1 MSNAQPTPFDASAFE
16 KLLSNVDASV
26 LSPLFDRALQSIQEF
41 ANSGD
46 LDFAA
51 AQFSAHKLKTTCL
64 QLGLPRLAN
73 ILQSVEQSARNSD
86 QARYDALKRMFD
98 SEFTNVEKGLEEYG
112 QKLRLLLT
120 TSQ

>member
-1 MSNAQPTPFDASAFE
+1 MSDAQPIPFDASAFE
-16 KLLSNVDASV
+16 KLLSNIDTSV

-98 SEFTNVEKGLEEYG
+98 SEFTNVEKSLKEYG
-112 QKLRLLLT
+112 QKLRLSIT
-120 TSQ
+120 TAQ

>member
-1 MSNAQPTPFDASAFE
+1 MASNA
-16 KLLSNVDASV
+16 DASV

-41 ANSGD
+41 AYGGD

-98 SEFTNVEKGLEEYG
+98 SEFANVERSLEEYG
-112 QKLRLLLT
+112 QKLRISLST
-120 TSQ
+120 GQ